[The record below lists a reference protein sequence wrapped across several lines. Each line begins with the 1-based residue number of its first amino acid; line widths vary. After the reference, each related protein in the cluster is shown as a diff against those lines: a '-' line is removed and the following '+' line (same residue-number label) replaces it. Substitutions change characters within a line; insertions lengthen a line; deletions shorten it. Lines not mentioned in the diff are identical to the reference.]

1 MNEFQV
7 IDSLMPDAP
16 TPSAGQLAA
25 ARARVFAAAPIPPAS
40 RARVRRRSWT
50 GMALVAAAV
59 ALVVGAVAVLVP
71 RPAVEPVAVTP
82 MQKLEAAAAKLA
94 ATPEAKG
101 RFWRRDI
108 EDVMRTKDEYNYKAE
123 VRAIQV
129 ETRAME
135 VLAFGPN
142 REVYGWREPMSSKPY
157 TAESLKTWRRDGSPK
172 LCPAR
177 GCDKNMPA
185 YGSVYLDQGLELADG
200 LKPTMTE
207 LRDLP
212 KEPAALRA
220 RLLASYDPQGADERE
235 PWLAGAARQLINSP
249 ATPGTRAAAYLL
261 LAKAP
266 GFKVVDEVPG
276 TFGLNGLA
284 LQYQGGQLVIDP
296 RTGQFLG
303 TQGLS
308 PEGVAWD
315 ARIIRKVGWSDVRPV
330 APPKCRGCTDRL

>member
-7 IDSLMPDAP
+7 IDSLMPDTP

-59 ALVVGAVAVLVP
+59 ALVVGAVTVLVP
-71 RPAVEPVAVTP
+71 RPAVQPVAVTP
-82 MQKLEAAAAKLA
+82 MQKLEAAAARLA

-101 RFWRRDI
+101 RFWRRDT
-108 EDVMRTKDEYNYKAE
+108 EEVMRTKTEYNYKAE
-123 VRAIQV
+123 IRAMEV
-129 ETRAME
+129 EERAME
-135 VLAFGPN
+135 VLAFGPS
-142 REVYGWREPMSSKPY
+142 REVYGWREPVSSKPY
-157 TAESLKTWRRDGSPK
+157 TAKGLKAWRRDGSPK

-185 YGSVYLDQGLELADG
+185 YSSTDLKLGLELAEG

-207 LRDLP
+207 LRNLP

-220 RLLASYDPQGADERE
+220 RLLASYDPQGAAERE
-235 PWLAGAARQLINSP
+235 PWLAGAVKRLINSP

-266 GFKVVDEVPG
+266 GIKVVDEVPG

-296 RTGQFLG
+296 RTGQLLG
-303 TQGLS
+303 IQGLS
-308 PEGVAWD
+308 PEGVAWE
-315 ARIIRKVGWSDVRPV
+315 AEIIRKAGWSDVRPV
-330 APPKCRGCTDRL
+330 APPKCRSCTARL

>member
-7 IDSLMPDAP
+7 IDSLMPDTP

-25 ARARVFAAAPIPPAS
+25 ARARVFAAAPTPPVS
-40 RARVRRRSWT
+40 GARVGRRSWT
-50 GMALVAAAV
+50 SMALVAAAV
-59 ALVVGAVAVLVP
+59 ALVVGAVTVLVP

-82 MQKLEAAAAKLA
+82 MRKLEAAAARLA

-101 RFWRRDI
+101 RFWRRDT
-108 EDVMRTKDEYNYKAE
+108 EDVMRTKDEYDTKVG
-123 VRAIQV
+123 VRAMKV
-129 ETRAME
+129 EMRAME
-135 VLAFGPN
+135 VLAFGPS

-157 TAESLKTWRRDGSPK
+157 TAEGLKAWRRDGSPK

-185 YGSVYLDQGLELADG
+185 YGSADLKQSLELADG
-200 LKPTMTE
+200 LKPSLTE

-220 RLLASYDPQGADERE
+220 RLLESYDPQVVAERE
-235 PWLAGAARQLINSP
+235 PWLAEAVRRLINSP

-266 GFKVVDEVPG
+266 GVKVVDDVPG
-276 TFGLNGLA
+276 TFGLDGLA

-296 RTGQFLG
+296 RTGQLLG
-303 TQGLS
+303 IQGLS
-308 PEGVAWD
+308 PEGVAWS
-315 ARIIRKVGWSDVRPV
+315 AEIIRKAGWSDVRPV
-330 APPKCRGCTDRL
+330 APPKCRGCTARL

>member
-25 ARARVFAAAPIPPAS
+25 ARARVFAAAPIPPVS
-40 RARVRRRSWT
+40 RARIGRRPWT

-82 MQKLEAAAAKLA
+82 MQKLEGAAARLA

-101 RFWRRDI
+101 RFWRRDTEEVI
-108 EDVMRTKDEYNYKAE
+108 RTKNEYGYKVE
-123 VRAIQV
+123 ERAL
-129 ETRAME
+129 E
-135 VLAFGPN
+135 VLAFGPS

-157 TAESLKTWRRDGSPK
+157 TAEGLKAWRRDGSPK

-185 YGSVYLDQGLELADG
+185 YSSTDLELGLELAKG
-200 LKPTMTE
+200 LKPSLTE
-207 LRDLP
+207 LRNLP

-220 RLLASYDPQGADERE
+220 RLLASYDPQMAAERE
-235 PWLAGAARQLINSP
+235 PWLAGAASRLINSP

-266 GFKVVDEVPG
+266 GTKVVDDVPG
-276 TFGLNGLA
+276 TFGLDGLA
-284 LQYQGGQLVIDP
+284 LQYKGGQLVIDP
-296 RTGQFLG
+296 RTGQLLG
-303 TQGLS
+303 GQWLA
-308 PEGVAWD
+308 PDGVPWSAE
-315 ARIIRKVGWSDVRPV
+315 IVRKAGWSDVRPT
-330 APPKCRGCTDRL
+330 APAKCRSCTARL